1 MCNGISHSHSAHEQ
15 ALNCARAY
23 HKLAPLPVRS
33 PQTFRRLALTRHM
46 VRILAV
52 VALVWVALLPPLFTN
67 GACTAEFDHE
77 ASQLGANQK
86 SLASPTLAQ
95 AYWSSRQ
102 IPISVVSP
110 EQCRHARPRFMEV
123 CGSGV
128 LVYAVVPVQNP
139 ICRFYRDV
147 GIRVQ
152 LQYDDRN
159 RLTRIVTDM
168 NPFRSLP
175 LPWLGVTLHWGR

>member
-1 MCNGISHSHSAHEQ
+1 MI
-15 ALNCARAY
+15 
-23 HKLAPLPVRS
+23 K
-33 PQTFRRLALTRHM
+33 
-46 VRILAV
+46 ILGV
-52 VALVWVALLPPLFTN
+52 VALVWLALLPPLFTR

-77 ASQLGANQK
+77 ASQLAVNQR

-95 AYWSSRQ
+95 AYWASRQ
-102 IPISVVSP
+102 VPVSLVSV
-110 EQCRHARPRFMEV
+110 EQCRRAKPRFVQV

-128 LVYAVVPVQNP
+128 LVYAVVPVQNR
-139 ICRFYRDV
+139 ICRFYRDD

-168 NPFRSLP
+168 NPFTSLP
-175 LPWLGVTLHWGR
+175 LSWLGVTLHWGR

>member
-1 MCNGISHSHSAHEQ
+1 M
-15 ALNCARAY
+15 
-23 HKLAPLPVRS
+23 
-33 PQTFRRLALTRHM
+33 T
-46 VRILAV
+46 RILAV
-52 VALVWVALLPPLFTN
+52 VALVWLALLPPLFTG

-77 ASQLGANQK
+77 ASQLALNQK
-86 SLASPTLAQ
+86 SLASPALAQ
-95 AYWSSRQ
+95 AYWGSRQ
-102 IPISVVSP
+102 IPISVLSA
-110 EQCRHARPRFMEV
+110 EQCRRGRPGFVEA

-128 LVYAVVPVQNP
+128 LVHAVVPVQNR
-139 ICRFYRDV
+139 ICRFYRDD

-159 RLTRIVTDM
+159 RLTRMITDM

>member
-1 MCNGISHSHSAHEQ
+1 
-15 ALNCARAY
+15 
-23 HKLAPLPVRS
+23 
-33 PQTFRRLALTRHM
+33 M

-52 VALVWVALLPPLFTN
+52 VALVGVALLPPLFTN

-102 IPISVVSP
+102 IPISVVSS
-110 EQCRHARPRFMEV
+110 EQCRHARPRFVEV
-123 CGSGV
+123 CGTGV
-128 LVYAVVPVQNP
+128 LVYAVVPVQNRV
-139 ICRFYRDV
+139 CRFYRDD

-152 LQYDDRN
+152 LQYDDRD
-159 RLTRIVTDM
+159 RLTRMVTDM

-175 LPWLGVTLHWGR
+175 LSWLGVTLHWGR

>member
-1 MCNGISHSHSAHEQ
+1 
-15 ALNCARAY
+15 
-23 HKLAPLPVRS
+23 
-33 PQTFRRLALTRHM
+33 M

-52 VALVWVALLPPLFTN
+52 VALVWVALLPPLFTD

-95 AYWSSRQ
+95 AYWCSRQ

-110 EQCRHARPRFMEV
+110 ERCRHAKPRFVEV
-123 CGSGV
+123 CGSGA
-128 LVYAVVPVQNP
+128 LVYAVVPVQNR
-139 ICRFYRDV
+139 ICRFYRDD

-152 LQYDDRN
+152 LQYDSRN
-159 RLTRIVTDM
+159 RLARMVTEM
-168 NPFRSLP
+168 NPFRSLA
-175 LPWLGVTLHWGR
+175 LPFGIALHWAR